1 MMFMATIKNV
11 GAPTKRT
18 KGGIGDIYIDKATGR
33 KYKCTGSYGSAA
45 HEAEYYWRALKDK
58 EQVVENNV
66 IPDPVQP
73 QVSNDDIVDPEVTDI
88 VDGTNAVSD
97 NEEGIADP
105 EVTSSGD
112 DGEPEPETNK
122 ETNKSNGGRRTNY
135 SAAYNKNK

>member
-33 KYKCTGSYGSAA
+33 KYKCVGSYGSAA

-58 EQVVENNV
+58 EPVVENTVEPEQEVQPEAPASENSDDQESV
-66 IPDPVQP
+66 QPEAEQETPASENGDDQDQDPVQP
-73 QVSNDDIVDPEVTDI
+73 D
-88 VDGTNAVSD
+88 A
-97 NEEGIADP
+97 
-105 EVTSSGD
+105 
-112 DGEPEPETNK
+112 EPENDSETKKPKDN
-122 ETNKSNGGRRTNY
+122 RRTNY